1 MSKKKKRQK
10 KKGKNEALQNI
21 ILATAI
27 INLII
32 SVLQLL
38 NLIPN
43 KQLSKR
49 GAESSPHSQL
59 TTKIRKSQWR

>member
-1 MSKKKKRQK
+1 MSKKKENDKR

-38 NLIPN
+38 NLILN
-43 KQLSKR
+43 K
-49 GAESSPHSQL
+49 
-59 TTKIRKSQWR
+59 

>member
-10 KKGKNEALQNI
+10 KKGKNEAFQNI

-38 NLIPN
+38 NLILN
-43 KQLSKR
+43 K
-49 GAESSPHSQL
+49 
-59 TTKIRKSQWR
+59 

>member
-10 KKGKNEALQNI
+10 KKGKNEALKNI

-38 NLIPN
+38 NLILN
-43 KQLSKR
+43 K
-49 GAESSPHSQL
+49 
-59 TTKIRKSQWR
+59 

>member
-10 KKGKNEALQNI
+10 KKDKNEALQNI

-38 NLIPN
+38 NLILN
-43 KQLSKR
+43 K
-49 GAESSPHSQL
+49 
-59 TTKIRKSQWR
+59 

>member
-10 KKGKNEALQNI
+10 KKGKNETIQNI

-27 INLII
+27 INMII

-38 NLIPN
+38 NLML
-43 KQLSKR
+43 KQ
-49 GAESSPHSQL
+49 
-59 TTKIRKSQWR
+59 

>member
-49 GAESSPHSQL
+49 GEESSPHSQL

>member
-32 SVLQLL
+32 NVLQLL
-38 NLIPN
+38 NLILN
-43 KQLSKR
+43 K
-49 GAESSPHSQL
+49 
-59 TTKIRKSQWR
+59 

>member
-1 MSKKKKRQK
+1 MSKKKKRLK

-38 NLIPN
+38 NLILN
-43 KQLSKR
+43 K
-49 GAESSPHSQL
+49 
-59 TTKIRKSQWR
+59 

>member
-10 KKGKNEALQNI
+10 KKGKNDLKDFLAHKEEEKKKGKNEALQNN

-38 NLIPN
+38 NLILN
-43 KQLSKR
+43 K
-49 GAESSPHSQL
+49 
-59 TTKIRKSQWR
+59 

>member
-38 NLIPN
+38 NLML
-43 KQLSKR
+43 KQ
-49 GAESSPHSQL
+49 
-59 TTKIRKSQWR
+59 